1 MKDNNSTDDEISV
14 RELVR
19 ILWSGRYVVL
29 GMTVVL
35 TVIAFAYSLLATK
48 KYDATTIVSPVADE
62 SSGGGRLSSLVSQV
76 SGLSSLTSMAGL
88 SSNTSTQ
95 KAETVAVLQSNSLTQ
110 SYVLA
115 NQLLPTLFP
124 GQWDSVQHKW
134 KVQGKDIPTVWKAN
148 VLFRKKI
155 RSVATDS
162 KTGLVGMTISWRDP
176 QLAAKWANDLVK
188 LTNDFLQKKAIDE
201 AERNI
206 VYLSEQAAKTD
217 VVGVRQAIYE
227 IMQEEIKKMMLARG
241 SNEFALKVIDP
252 AVAPEKPSSPE
263 PVVWTI
269 MAFFGGLFLSLMV
282 VLVRHWWRT
291 A

>member
-1 MKDNNSTDDEISV
+1 MKDNNLSEEEISV
-14 RELVR
+14 KELVR
-19 ILWSGRYVVL
+19 IFWGGRYLVL
-29 GMTVVL
+29 GFTVAL
-35 TVIAFAYSLLATK
+35 TVFALAYSLVATK

-62 SSGGGRLSSLVSQV
+62 SNGGKLSSLVSQV

-88 SSNTSTQ
+88 PSNTNTQ

-110 SYVLA
+110 SYVLN

-155 RSVATDS
+155 RTVATDS

-206 VYLSEQAAKTD
+206 AYLSEQASKTD

-252 AVAPEKPSSPE
+252 AVAPEKPTSPE
-263 PVVWTI
+263 PVIWTV
-269 MAFFGGLFLSLMV
+269 MAFFGGLFLSLLV